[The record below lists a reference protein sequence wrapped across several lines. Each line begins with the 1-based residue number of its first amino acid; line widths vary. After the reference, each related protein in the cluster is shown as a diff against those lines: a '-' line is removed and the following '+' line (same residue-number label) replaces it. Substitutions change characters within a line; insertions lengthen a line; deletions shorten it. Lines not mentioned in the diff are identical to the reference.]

1 VQTLPRDYTRKTVQ
15 KEYESL
21 DAFLTKWN
29 AADRKHAVI
38 EELANRGVFLDE
50 LADELGNNLD
60 AFDLI
65 CHVAFDQPPLTRRER
80 VDRVQKRIVFAKYG
94 DNVRAVLE
102 ALLDKFA
109 DGGVN
114 SLEWL
119 DILKVDPLPS
129 LEHPSKLS
137 NSSAARSIILPQF
150 RNSKHSFIRK

>member
-80 VDRVQKRIVFAKYG
+80 VDRVQKRNVFAKYG

-109 DGGVN
+109 DGG
-114 SLEWL
+114 S
-119 DILKVDPLPS
+119 
-129 LEHPSKLS
+129 
-137 NSSAARSIILPQF
+137 Q
-150 RNSKHSFIRK
+150 